1 MADFE
6 DLKDKKYPDSITEE
20 DTVTEQS
27 IEEKPVEEK
36 PAPAVDPRQFMCV
49 YAGPGYFAQKA
60 EQPFGF
66 PSMMEQAKQAV
77 TEDVYAGPAFPEEPE
92 EESDAPE
99 ECSDV
104 VAEAAVQEGKNGREA
119 VDPALLF
126 DPSKMHRN
134 PTPEEVNRPTMML
147 VYAAPPLPRPGMINV
162 PKDEAAPTPK
172 FCHECGYPLKPEYKF
187 CVMCGTKVLGRPE
200 GTRTC

>member
-77 TEDVYAGPAFPEEPE
+77 TEDVYAGPAVPEE
-92 EESDAPE
+92 
-99 ECSDV
+99 
-104 VAEAAVQEGKNGREA
+104 
-119 VDPALLF
+119 
-126 DPSKMHRN
+126 
-134 PTPEEVNRPTMML
+134 PEEVNRPTMML